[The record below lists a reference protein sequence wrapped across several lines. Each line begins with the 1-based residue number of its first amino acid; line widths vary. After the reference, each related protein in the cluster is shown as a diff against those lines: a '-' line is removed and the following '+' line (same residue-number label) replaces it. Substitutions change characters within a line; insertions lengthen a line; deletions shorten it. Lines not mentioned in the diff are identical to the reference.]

1 MTDQT
6 ARRAP
11 DRVANSSLL
20 VHTEGVDDRGVVQH
34 ELIDLRLSPGHWGA
48 FGRSLTGRW
57 KSRITLTGQGILRYQ
72 WFMPEP
78 ITLAAIS
85 LAGIPVVATFLLDR
99 VGSVL
104 DRRRGERNFPIVR
117 EPSPQ
122 QRDEL
127 EELHGTLSGVITR
140 PAAEVRG
147 DADALAAME
156 RARTLLEHLHD
167 RQIDF
172 EGEKRAPSKY
182 RIRAVVEVEE
192 LRDGAVGVRLGEV
205 RSSASIDSQVKAK
218 SADGPVTGVQI
229 DSLE

>member
-1 MTDQT
+1 
-6 ARRAP
+6 
-11 DRVANSSLL
+11 
-20 VHTEGVDDRGVVQH
+20 
-34 ELIDLRLSPGHWGA
+34 
-48 FGRSLTGRW
+48 
-57 KSRITLTGQGILRYQ
+57 
-72 WFMPEP
+72 MPEP

-104 DRRRGERNFPIVR
+104 DRRRDDRNFPVVR

-127 EELHGTLSGVITR
+127 EELQGTLSGVITR

-167 RQIDF
+167 RRIDF

-192 LRDGAVGVRLGEV
+192 LKDGAVGVRLGEV